1 VTQKAYIKVDENGTT
16 AAAATEGAVAT
27 ALRTKFHMVVDRPFL
42 AAIQDTRTG
51 ALLFVGVI
59 GDPTRS

>member
-1 VTQKAYIKVDENGTT
+1 
-16 AAAATEGAVAT
+16 
-27 ALRTKFHMVVDRPFL
+27 MVVDRPFL